1 MKINKFILKQI
12 FDIKTYGIREL
23 FRKLYLLIKIIARIP
38 IYIIAIV
45 PCIIIRSIRPWIT
58 IRIARISSTNFGNLA
73 RDPALYYCK
82 KKLKIDLPTSR
93 HIDLVYIHHKDKT
106 YNKQLAKMWKRKLN
120 FLSSYLLDP
129 INRVNKFIP
138 GWKIHAIKL
147 TSTGRL
153 FDSLSDKC
161 QPLDFTN
168 EEEIYGKKMLSK
180 FGLKDNDKFVCL
192 AIRDGA
198 YQLRK
203 IPTRFR
209 DWSYHEYRNWDI
221 DKFILAAEELAKKGY
236 YVLRMGDVVEK
247 PFNSNNPKII
257 DYANSNLR
265 SDFLDIYLGAKCTFC
280 VSSGLGFDELA
291 TIFRK
296 PVVLI
301 YAPVA
306 TVGKNREKVLLLYK
320 HHILKKE
327 NRRLSLSE
335 IFSHGVAYTMDSKVF
350 EEKGIELV
358 DNTPEEIR
366 DVVIEMAENLEF
378 KIQPNSEDEEL
389 QKTFRSLLALNNK
402 RFIPSGADPKSMGIR
417 EHAHFYGPIK
427 LRHST
432 KFLRENK
439 NWLR

>member
-93 HIDLVYIHHKDKT
+93 HIDLVYIHHKDKI
-106 YNKQLAKMWKRKLN
+106 YNKQLAKMWRKKLN

-291 TIFRK
+291 TI
-296 PVVLI
+296 L
-301 YAPVA
+301 
-306 TVGKNREKVLLLYK
+306 
-320 HHILKKE
+320 E
-327 NRRLSLSE
+327 NQL
-335 IFSHGVAYTMDSKVF
+335 F
-350 EEKGIELV
+350 
-358 DNTPEEIR
+358 
-366 DVVIEMAENLEF
+366 
-378 KIQPNSEDEEL
+378 
-389 QKTFRSLLALNNK
+389 
-402 RFIPSGADPKSMGIR
+402 
-417 EHAHFYGPIK
+417 
-427 LRHST
+427 
-432 KFLRENK
+432 
-439 NWLR
+439 

>member
-45 PCIIIRSIRPWIT
+45 SCIIIRLIRPWIN
-58 IRIARISSTNFGNLA
+58 IRIGKISGSCFGEVVLF
-73 RDPALYYCK
+73 PAVYYCK
-82 KKLKIDLPTSR
+82 KKLKIDQPTTK
-93 HIDLVYIHHKDKT
+93 HIDLLYIYHKDKIG
-106 YNKQLAKMWKRKLN
+106 NKQITKMWKRKLN

-129 INRVNKFIP
+129 INIVNKLIP

-147 TSTGRL
+147 TATGRI

-161 QPLDFTN
+161 QPLDFTT
-168 EEEIYGKKMLSK
+168 EEENYGKEMLNK

-203 IPTRFR
+203 IPARFR

-221 DKFILAAEELAKKGY
+221 DKFILAAEELAKRGY
-236 YVLRMGDVVEK
+236 FVFRMGVVTEK

-301 YAPVA
+301 YTPVA

-327 NRRLSLSE
+327 NRRLSFSE

-402 RFIPSGADPKSMGIR
+402 RFIPSGADPKSIKIR

-432 KFLRENK
+432 KFLK
-439 NWLR
+439 NNRDWLR